1 MEKVID
7 GVKFFTAKSD
17 NRALVAYETPEE
29 AETIRD
35 AKFLAE
41 DLLEKYV
48 AQESDNG
55 YWSIQIDSKDGHTVD
70 VSWKVEG
77 DSEEGDEFIKT
88 VVDGELLNDRNSA
101 RHLRETYKR
110 TL

>member
-7 GVKFFTAKSD
+7 GVKFFSAQFD
-17 NRALVAYETPEE
+17 NRALVAYEVPEE

-35 AKFLAE
+35 AKFIAE

-48 AQESDNG
+48 AQEPNNE
-55 YWSIQIDSKDGHTVD
+55 YWSIQIDSKDGHTVG
-70 VSWKVEG
+70 VSWKVDG

-101 RHLRETYKR
+101 RHIREIYKR
-110 TL
+110 SL